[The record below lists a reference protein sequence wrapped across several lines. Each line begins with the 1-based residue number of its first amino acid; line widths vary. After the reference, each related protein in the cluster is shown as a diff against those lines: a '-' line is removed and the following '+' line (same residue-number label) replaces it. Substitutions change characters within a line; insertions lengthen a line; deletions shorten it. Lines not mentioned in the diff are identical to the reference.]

1 MVETIDKKTLKIKIA
16 VLSIAPMV
24 VITGFIALLLFT
36 QAKQLVEYESTIL
49 RENLTAAKKQELKQ
63 YIDLAERS
71 FGPIYE
77 NAGPHDSEAKQKV
90 IDLLN
95 RMTYGSDGYFFAYTW
110 SGDSLVLP
118 YQPERVGKNWWDVE
132 DVTGKKLLQE
142 LITVAQQGGGF
153 VDYLWHKP
161 SLEEPLPKL
170 SYAVSLD
177 KWGWMIGS
185 GIYMDDIELQ
195 VSQLHAGF
203 KSRVGQSAAASFIII
218 ITAVSIISGLAA
230 SLNLNIRRLADKRLS
245 ELNEQIIVSQE
256 AERTRVSRELH
267 DGINQLLAAAKY
279 RLDNLSKEPLEPMES
294 SELGAGQLAID
305 NAIVE
310 VRRISRDLRPTLLD
324 DLGLVAA
331 IDNHIAEVQERTGI
345 ELLFEHDIDDLTL
358 KASTET
364 TLYRVIQESLRNIE
378 KHSQAQAADIILQQE
393 GRHLILTV
401 TDDGK
406 GFRRRIKDRKQIRD
420 SNGMGLRNMS
430 ERIEQLGGDFYINST
445 LGEGTEIKVVME
457 INTI

>member
-1 MVETIDKKTLKIKIA
+1 MVEMIDKKTLKIKIA
-16 VLSIAPMV
+16 VLSIVPMV

-36 QAKQLVEYESTIL
+36 QAKQLVEYEANIL

-77 NAGPHDSEAKQKV
+77 NADIDDNEAKRQV
-90 IDLLN
+90 INLLN
-95 RMTYGSDGYFFAYTW
+95 RMTYGRDGYFFAYTW
-110 SGDSLVLP
+110 EGESLVLP
-118 YQPERVGKNWWDVE
+118 FQPERVGKNWWNVE

-203 KSRVGQSAAASFIII
+203 KSRVGQSAVAGFIII

-230 SLNLNIRRLADKRLS
+230 SLNLNIRRLADERLS

-256 AERTRVSRELH
+256 EERARVSRELH
-267 DGINQLLAAAKY
+267 DGINQLLVAAKY
-279 RLDNLSKEPLEPMES
+279 RLDNLSREHLKPTQNC
-294 SELGAGQLAID
+294 ELVAGQLAID

-345 ELLFEHDIDDLTL
+345 QLLFEHDIDDLTL

-364 TLYRVIQESLRNIE
+364 TLYRVIQESLRNVE
-378 KHSQAQAADIILQQE
+378 KHAKAHAVDIILQQE
-393 GRHLILTV
+393 GRFLILTI
-401 TDDGK
+401 TDDGR
-406 GFRRRIKDRKQIRD
+406 GFKRGVKERKQLRN
-420 SNGMGLRNMS
+420 SSGMGLRNMS
-430 ERIEQLGGDFYINST
+430 ERIEQLGGDFYITSS
-445 LGEGTEIKVVME
+445 LSEGTEVKVIME
-457 INTI
+457 INSL